1 MRKMFETKKLAAIT
15 LIMAVLLVMGACS
28 GHSAQESTSGSVAQE
43 SVAGDSA
50 QESTVRDSA
59 QESAVGDSAKESAAG
74 VNAKEVTGNPKKQ
87 RYSRVVALSH
97 SIADMWLLAGGQL
110 AGTTDDELKAL
121 QDAGKDGSG
130 IASVGGLMNASAEAI
145 VALNPDLVLLSADIP
160 SHKKLRSTLEE
171 AGFNVL
177 AVNIDDFED

>member
-1 MRKMFETKKLAAIT
+1 MRKMFEKKKLAAIT

-74 VNAKEVTGNPKKQ
+74 VNAKEVTGNPKKWWRCLIPLQ
-87 RYSRVVALSH
+87 TCGCSQ
-97 SIADMWLLAGGQL
+97 AG
-110 AGTTDDELKAL
+110 
-121 QDAGKDGSG
+121 S
-130 IASVGGLMNASAEAI
+130 
-145 VALNPDLVLLSADIP
+145 
-160 SHKKLRSTLEE
+160 
-171 AGFNVL
+171 
-177 AVNIDDFED
+177 